1 MIDIHILHT
10 MAELEAAVDM
20 QFSVWGLNPRNA
32 VPSAMMH
39 VFTLHG
45 GLVLGAYQDH
55 QMVGVLISL
64 PARADDGEW
73 ILWSHMAG
81 VHPKY
86 QGHGIGVALKRFQ
99 REWALEYGYRKICW
113 TVDPLQRGNAHFNFH
128 LLGQDAALCSNTY
141 HVDFYGEMDD
151 DINRGIPS
159 DRLEVQWRIDQPP
172 ISMPNDSSA
181 PLLLSV
187 GDALQP
193 VSAFS
198 TVDWEAPVCRVAIPR
213 SLDAVRSK
221 VPDGVLQWRLALRE
235 ALQTAFAHGYLIAG
249 FRSTPD
255 EAQYILK
262 RTGDDS

>member
-1 MIDIHILHT
+1 MIDIRILHT

-20 QFSVWGLNPRNA
+20 QFAVWGLNPRNA
-32 VPSAMMH
+32 VPSAIMH
-39 VFTLHG
+39 VFTLQG

-64 PARADDGEW
+64 PARDDNNKW

-86 QGHGIGVALKRFQ
+86 QGMGIGVALKRFQ
-99 REWALEYGYRKICW
+99 RDWALKNGYHRICW

-128 LLGQDAALCSNTY
+128 LLGQDAALLSNTY

-159 DRLEVQWRIDQPP
+159 DRLEVQWLIDQPRIIIP
-172 ISMPNDSSA
+172 HDPFA

-198 TVDWEAPVCRVAIPR
+198 TANWDAPVCRVAIPR
-213 SLDAVRSK
+213 SLDAVRSTLS
-221 VPDGVLQWRLALRE
+221 GGILQWRLALRE
-235 ALQTAFAHGYLIAG
+235 ALQAAMAHGYSIVG
-249 FRSTPD
+249 FHSSPD
-255 EAQYILK
+255 AAHYLLK
-262 RTGDDS
+262 RNGDT